1 MSHLSSQPGELTY
14 CYFALRKPPHVSPPA
29 AGAVGLGLLHPLET
43 QEAVSPSKVS
53 QGIWK
58 GSGLIPGDP
67 ASHPTLMG
75 LPEVYPQDSQ
85 TPFFLLFL
93 YPRLSVWLH
102 GLYESS

>member
-1 MSHLSSQPGELTY
+1 MSHLSSQPGEVTY
-14 CYFALRKPPHVSPPA
+14 CNFALRKPPLVSPPA
-29 AGAVGLGLLHPLET
+29 AVGLGLLHPLET

-58 GSGLIPGDP
+58 GSGLMIPEDP
-67 ASHPTLMG
+67 ASHPTLLG

-93 YPRLSVWLH
+93 YPGLSV
-102 GLYESS
+102 